1 MVAVALALGE
11 GIVDVVCAVVPL
23 ADVDTEP
30 DAELVAD
37 CVADAGGLPVE
48 VADSEADADA
58 LADTV

>member
-1 MVAVALALGE
+1 M
-11 GIVDVVCAVVPL
+11 VCAVVPL

-37 CVADAGGLPVE
+37 CVADAGGLLVE